1 MADKK
6 ITELAVA
13 TAPTGAELIE
23 IVQGGVNKQTT
34 LQDVA
39 DLAAG
44 GVTSVNGQTGVV
56 VLDAGDVG
64 ADPAGSASTVA
75 TNLSNHISDTSDA
88 HDASAISFAA
98 AGNIAATDVQSAI
111 EVLGNANID
120 RASSALTDS
129 STIAITGTKHTLTSA
144 EAAVTWSYTFTG
156 EEMKVL
162 ITLNLDAADYTFPSG
177 TLCIV
182 DGDATG
188 DNTAPLFGISGDK
201 YLLVITKFESAYVA
215 VVKNIGQ

>member
-1 MADKK
+1 MTD
-6 ITELAVA
+6 EEVE
-13 TAPTGAELIE
+13 GDE
-23 IVQGGVNKQTT
+23 ILGCSK
-34 LQDVA
+34 D
-39 DLAAG
+39 
-44 GVTSVNGQTGVV
+44 
-56 VLDAGDVG
+56 
-64 ADPAGSASTVA
+64 GSARSLTSQQIANLGGGGSGTVESVTGDGVDNTDPDNPVLTFPEA
-75 TNLSNHISDTSDA
+75 DEVVFTP
-88 HDASAISFAA
+88 
-98 AGNIAATDVQSAI
+98 AGNIAATDVQAAI
-111 EVLGNANID
+111 EDLGNADID

-188 DNTAPLFGISGDK
+188 DNTAPLFGTSGDK
-201 YLLVITKFESAYVA
+201 YLLVVTKFGSAYVA
-215 VVKNIGQ
+215 VIKNIGQ